1 MKVRS
6 WKELIL
12 HLLFGGAMIAYGVK
26 NLLAD
31 NRDGVTYILVAI
43 IMWVRTLPDAISEE
57 KHEENA
63 FRAYAVQWYCR
74 GQFGFS
80 APLMPWLGLLLLLL
94 DGILV
99 MLLPIVSVVRVLAG
113 LLLGA
118 AVLSIVLYGVWEK
131 RQVDGMDDEEQ
142 AQIEADYVIYER
154 HKRQLKEADRKRWGI
169 FAPIIPLRS
178 VLPIVAG
185 LLLDI
190 SSVAEQMES
199 VSSMLIYI
207 GIIWV
212 ILENWWQE
220 WRIERL
226 GEVGKAEQ
234 LSMIPNNIY
243 EKNENC
249 T

>member
-1 MKVRS
+1 
-6 WKELIL
+6 
-12 HLLFGGAMIAYGVK
+12 MIAYGARRMAV
-26 NLLAD
+26 
-31 NRDGVTYILVAI
+31 RDSDGGIYILMAI
-43 IMWVRTLPDAISEE
+43 IMWIHMVLNAISGEE
-57 KHEENA
+57 QEEDMLY
-63 FRAYAVQWYCR
+63 AYAKRWYCR
-74 GQFGFS
+74 RQFGCFG
-80 APLMPWLGLLLLLL
+80 PVVPWLGLLLLLL

-142 AQIEADYVIYER
+142 AQIDADYVIYER
-154 HKRQLKEADRKRWGI
+154 HKCQLKEADRKRWGI

-212 ILENWWQE
+212 ILENWWQA
-220 WRIERL
+220 WRLEHW
-226 GEVGKAEQ
+226 EESGKDEQ
-234 LSMIPNNIY
+234 LSDEP
-243 EKNENC
+243 EQHL
-249 T
+249 

>member
-1 MKVRS
+1 MHCMKVRS

-12 HLLFGGAMIAYGVK
+12 YLLLGGALIAYGFK
-26 NLLAD
+26 SLAEKYS
-31 NRDGVTYILVAI
+31 NGITYILIAI
-43 IMWVRTLPDAISEE
+43 IMLIRAVPDAISEE

-63 FRAYAVQWYCR
+63 FRAYAAQWYCR
-74 GQFGFS
+74 GQFGFF

-118 AVLSIVLYGVWEK
+118 AVLSVVLYGVWEK

-154 HKRQLKEADRKRWGI
+154 HKRQLQEADRQRWGI
-169 FAPIIPLRS
+169 FAPIIPLLG

-207 GIIWV
+207 GIICL
-212 ILENWWQE
+212 ILENWRQE

-226 GEVGKAEQ
+226 GEVGKDEQ
-234 LSMIPNNIY
+234 LSDEP
-243 EKNENC
+243 EQHL
-249 T
+249 

>member
-63 FRAYAVQWYCR
+63 FRAYAAQWYCR

-154 HKRQLKEADRKRWGI
+154 HKHQMQEADRRRWGI
-169 FAPIIPLRS
+169 FAPAVPLFGA
-178 VLPIVAG
+178 VPTVIG
-185 LLLDI
+185 LLLGMN
-190 SSVAEQMES
+190 MES
-199 VSSMLIYI
+199 TEISRISTLLICAGLI
-207 GIIWV
+207 CLFLGS
-212 ILENWWQE
+212 WWQA
-220 WRIERL
+220 WRLEHW
-226 GEVGKAEQ
+226 EESGKDEQ
-234 LSMIPNNIY
+234 LSDDP
-243 EKNENC
+243 EQHQ
-249 T
+249 

>member
-1 MKVRS
+1 M
-6 WKELIL
+6 
-12 HLLFGGAMIAYGVK
+12 
-26 NLLAD
+26 
-31 NRDGVTYILVAI
+31 
-43 IMWVRTLPDAISEE
+43 
-57 KHEENA
+57 
-63 FRAYAVQWYCR
+63 
-74 GQFGFS
+74 
-80 APLMPWLGLLLLLL
+80 LLLLL

-142 AQIEADYVIYER
+142 AQIEADYAIYER
-154 HKRQLKEADRKRWGI
+154 HKCQLKEADRKRWGI

-243 EKNENC
+243 EKTKIILEKSKKKG
-249 T
+249 

>member
-63 FRAYAVQWYCR
+63 FRAYAAQWYCR

-154 HKRQLKEADRKRWGI
+154 HKCQLKEADRKRWGI
-169 FAPIIPLRS
+169 FAPVVPLFGA
-178 VLPIVAG
+178 VPIVIG
-185 LLLDI
+185 LLLGMNTESTAI
-190 SSVAEQMES
+190 SRISVL
-199 VSSMLIYI
+199 LICAGLI
-207 GIIWV
+207 CLFLGS
-212 ILENWWQE
+212 WWQA
-220 WRIERL
+220 WRLEHW
-226 GEVGKAEQ
+226 EESGKDEQ
-234 LSMIPNNIY
+234 LSDEP
-243 EKNENC
+243 EQHL
-249 T
+249 

>member
-1 MKVRS
+1 MHCMKVRS

-12 HLLFGGAMIAYGVK
+12 YLLLGGAIIAYGFK
-26 NLLAD
+26 SLAEKYS
-31 NRDGVTYILVAI
+31 NGITYILIAI
-43 IMWVRTLPDAISEE
+43 IMLIRAVPDAISEE

-63 FRAYAVQWYCR
+63 FRAYAAQWYCR
-74 GQFGFS
+74 GQFGFF

-118 AVLSIVLYGVWEK
+118 AVLSVVLYGVWEK

-154 HKRQLKEADRKRWGI
+154 HKRQLQEADRQRWGI
-169 FAPIIPLRS
+169 FAPIIPLLG

-207 GIIWV
+207 GIICL

-226 GEVGKAEQ
+226 GEVGKDEQ
-234 LSMIPNNIY
+234 LSDDS
-243 EKNENC
+243 EQHL
-249 T
+249 

>member
-12 HLLFGGAMIAYGVK
+12 YLLLGGAIIAYGFK
-26 NLLAD
+26 NLAEKD
-31 NRDGVTYILVAI
+31 SNGITYILVAI
-43 IMWVRTLPDAISEE
+43 IMLIRAVPDAISEE

-63 FRAYAVQWYCR
+63 FRAYAAQWYCR
-74 GQFGFS
+74 GQFGFF
-80 APLMPWLGLLLLLL
+80 APLMPWLGLLLLIL
-94 DGILV
+94 DGVLV

-118 AVLSIVLYGVWEK
+118 AVLSVVLYGVWEK

-142 AQIEADYVIYER
+142 AQIDADYVIYER
-154 HKRQLKEADRKRWGI
+154 HKRQLQEADRQRWGI
-169 FAPIIPLRS
+169 FAPIIPLLG

-207 GIIWV
+207 GIICL
-212 ILENWWQE
+212 ILENWRQE

-226 GEVGKAEQ
+226 GEVGKDEQ
-234 LSMIPNNIY
+234 LSDDS
-243 EKNENC
+243 EQHL
-249 T
+249 

>member
-1 MKVRS
+1 MHDIKVRS
-6 WKELIL
+6 WKELVL
-12 HLLFGGAMIAYGVK
+12 YLLLGGAIIAYGFK
-26 NLLAD
+26 SLAEKYS
-31 NRDGVTYILVAI
+31 NGITYILVAI
-43 IMWVRTLPDAISEE
+43 IMLIRAVPDAISEE

-63 FRAYAVQWYCR
+63 FRAYAAQWYCR
-74 GQFGFS
+74 GQFGFF

-118 AVLSIVLYGVWEK
+118 AVLSVVLYGVWEK

-154 HKRQLKEADRKRWGI
+154 HKRQLQEADRQRWGI
-169 FAPIIPLRS
+169 FAPIIPLLG

-207 GIIWV
+207 GIICL

-226 GEVGKAEQ
+226 GEVGKDEQ
-234 LSMIPNNIY
+234 LSDDS
-243 EKNENC
+243 EQHL
-249 T
+249 

>member
-12 HLLFGGAMIAYGVK
+12 YLLLGGAIIAYGFK
-26 NLLAD
+26 NLAEKD
-31 NRDGVTYILVAI
+31 SNGITYILVAI
-43 IMWVRTLPDAISEE
+43 IMLIRAVPDAISEE

-63 FRAYAVQWYCR
+63 FRAYAAQWYCR
-74 GQFGFS
+74 GQFGFF

-118 AVLSIVLYGVWEK
+118 AVLSVVLYGVWEK

-154 HKRQLKEADRKRWGI
+154 HKRQLQEADRRRWGS
-169 FAPIIPLRS
+169 FAPVVPLFGA
-178 VLPIVAG
+178 VPTVIG
-185 LLLDI
+185 LLLGMNTESTTINRI
-190 SSVAEQMES
+190 SVLVICAG
-199 VSSMLIYI
+199 LICLFL
-207 GIIWV
+207 GS
-212 ILENWWQE
+212 WWQV
-220 WRIERL
+220 WRLEHW
-226 GEVGKAEQ
+226 EDTGKDEQ
-234 LSMIPNNIY
+234 LSDEP
-243 EKNENC
+243 EQHL
-249 T
+249 

>member
-43 IMWVRTLPDAISEE
+43 VMWVRTLPDAISEE

-63 FRAYAVQWYCR
+63 FRAYAAQWYCR
-74 GQFGFS
+74 GQFGFF

-118 AVLSIVLYGVWEK
+118 ALLSVILYGIWQK
-131 RQVDGMDDEEQ
+131 RQMDGMSDEEE
-142 AQIEADYVIYER
+142 AQIETDYAIYKR
-154 HKRQLKEADRKRWGI
+154 HKRQMQEADRRRWGI
-169 FAPIIPLRS
+169 FAPAIPFFGA
-178 VLPIVAG
+178 VPAMIG
-185 LLLDI
+185 LLLGMNTESTEI
-190 SSVAEQMES
+190 SRISVL
-199 VSSMLIYI
+199 LICAGLI
-207 GIIWV
+207 CLFLG
-212 ILENWWQE
+212 NWWQA
-220 WRIERL
+220 WRLEHW
-226 GEVGKAEQ
+226 EDSGKDEQ
-234 LSMIPNNIY
+234 LSDDP
-243 EKNENC
+243 EQHL
-249 T
+249 

>member
-6 WKELIL
+6 WKELVL
-12 HLLFGGAMIAYGVK
+12 YLLLGGAIIAYGFK
-26 NLLAD
+26 SLAEKYS
-31 NRDGVTYILVAI
+31 NGITYILIAI
-43 IMWVRTLPDAISEE
+43 IMLIRAVPDAISEE

-63 FRAYAVQWYCR
+63 FRAYAAQWYCR
-74 GQFGFS
+74 GQFGFF

-118 AVLSIVLYGVWEK
+118 ALLSVILYGIWQK
-131 RQVDGMDDEEQ
+131 RQMDGMSDEEE
-142 AQIEADYVIYER
+142 AQIETDYAIYER
-154 HKRQLKEADRKRWGI
+154 HKCQLKEADRKRWGI

-190 SSVAEQMES
+190 SSVAEQVES

-207 GIIWV
+207 GIICL
-212 ILENWWQE
+212 ILENWRQE

-226 GEVGKAEQ
+226 GEVGKDEQ
-234 LSMIPNNIY
+234 LSDEP
-243 EKNENC
+243 EQHL
-249 T
+249 